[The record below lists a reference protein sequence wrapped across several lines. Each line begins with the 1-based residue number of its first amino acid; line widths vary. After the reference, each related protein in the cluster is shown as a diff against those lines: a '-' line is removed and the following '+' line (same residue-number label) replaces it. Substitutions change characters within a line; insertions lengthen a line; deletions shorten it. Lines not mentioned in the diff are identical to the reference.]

1 MIYVLEDD
9 NSILELIL
17 YALKSQ
23 NIEAKGFSEPLA
35 LQEAIKEEIPQ
46 ILILDV
52 MLPGISGFEI
62 LREIKNSEKTK
73 GIAVLMLSA
82 LNSELDKVKGLD
94 CGADDYITKPF
105 GVMEFL
111 ARIRALLRRVE
122 AKKDEIIFGELE
134 YSSIKHSVTLRGK
147 KSGFNTKG
155 I

>member
-62 LREIKNSEKTK
+62 LREIKNSEKTEENSL
-73 GIAVLMLSA
+73 VLQ
-82 LNSELDKVKGLD
+82 
-94 CGADDYITKPF
+94 
-105 GVMEFL
+105 
-111 ARIRALLRRVE
+111 
-122 AKKDEIIFGELE
+122 
-134 YSSIKHSVTLRGK
+134 
-147 KSGFNTKG
+147 
-155 I
+155 